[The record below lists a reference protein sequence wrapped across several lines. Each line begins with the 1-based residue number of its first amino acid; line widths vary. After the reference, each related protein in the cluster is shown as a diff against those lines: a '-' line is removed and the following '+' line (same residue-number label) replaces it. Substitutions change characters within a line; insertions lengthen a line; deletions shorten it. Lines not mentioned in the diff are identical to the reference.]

1 MPVPVP
7 RWDAPLRL
15 LGDAGIQEPIRK
27 KNGGG
32 GGQVRAFSF
41 SGILATRH
49 PNHISLLHPCVG
61 QGYHLP
67 PILVLRDSY
76 QFLLLGQ
83 THTSG
88 TEGTRILR
96 LSGPKEILENIEV
109 NRVAMIT
116 MMV

>member
-1 MPVPVP
+1 MQKK
-7 RWDAPLRL
+7 RRGW
-15 LGDAGIQEPIRK
+15 GAGE
-27 KNGGG
+27 
-32 GGQVRAFSF
+32 
-41 SGILATRH
+41 GIFLQRYSSHTPRH

-61 QGYHLP
+61 RGYHLP